1 MDLIVNPKELEVD
14 FFDQPTSFTLDNTS
28 SKNVVLYKIRRN
40 NPKVLSFE
48 PLAGIVEPNK
58 STTISVKFTEDQV
71 SHGVLCVKYVTIE
84 RKKLGKNFTDA
95 WDLGEKTLNGTPH
108 QAKKVFEKFEV
119 SAKQREKIVQKFS
132 A

>member
-95 WDLGEKTLNGTPH
+95 WDLGEKTLNGT
-108 QAKKVFEKFEV
+108 Q
-119 SAKQREKIVQKFS
+119 KIFVDIRNLSVQDFDNDDDGGD
-132 A
+132 